1 MGVTA
6 RARGYPGGRD
16 STAPAVRRLV
26 SGDGALSGKRGL
38 LLSETIQGAMIG
50 AGSAL
55 LVVLLSTFVGF
66 WRDRQN
72 RAHDRVE
79 RRYDGRRTAIAHLL
93 AEADQVV
100 RLASKRSFEA
110 EQGGPPMP
118 AEIDDVGA
126 EGGWPRLWDALA
138 EVELLASEECA
149 TAADVMTKAVTEYAW
164 SAKNGTQ
171 VVETRRA
178 FVQAARRDMN
188 INSRS

>member
-1 MGVTA
+1 MRVGVYGPDETPPCCPV
-6 RARGYPGGRD
+6 RFPLGGD
-16 STAPAVRRLV
+16 AVWREQ
-26 SGDGALSGKRGL
+26 RGL
-38 LLSETIQGAMIG
+38 PLSETIQGAMIG

-93 AEADQVV
+93 AEADHVV
-100 RLASKRSFEA
+100 RLASQRSYEA

-164 SAKNGTQ
+164 SAKNATQ

-178 FVQAARRDMN
+178 FVHAARRDMN
-188 INSRS
+188 INTRA